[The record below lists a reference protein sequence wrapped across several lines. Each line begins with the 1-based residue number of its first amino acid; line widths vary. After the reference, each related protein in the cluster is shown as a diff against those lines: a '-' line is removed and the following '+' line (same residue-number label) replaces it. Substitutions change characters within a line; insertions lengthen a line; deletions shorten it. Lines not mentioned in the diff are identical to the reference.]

1 MQTYV
6 PRRTVKPR
14 RGFTLIELLVV
25 ISIIA
30 VLISLIAPAVQSAR
44 KAARNLECLNNLK
57 NVALATTNFS
67 TAHNGQLPAVESSS
81 LADRTGD
88 GATADDV
95 TLNPGYGW
103 PVALLQFLDRS
114 DLYREFQGP
123 TGTGTYYIS
132 IEELNAIGGPGSA
145 PLGSSP
151 IPNALNTW
159 LKVFTCPD
167 DQNNYRRPL
176 GLSYVANCGLIREPN
191 WGGDNPYVGGFG
203 AIHSYLLVDYDRDG
217 NVDNSDLETARAS
230 GVFWRNG
237 SLGPVTLDEISNG
250 DGLTQTI
257 MFSENIQAGNFISRD
272 VDYIGFGISLA
283 VTSQS
288 QPDTGVGHGRV
299 GGYDSPVR
307 PPTRRWSLQR
317 WTTWSISN
325 AAQINYDITAARGT
339 RPRPSSNH
347 SGTVN
352 FAFCDGSARP
362 LSANLDSRVYYNLLN
377 WDGQR
382 RQQENSQGVVNQSDF
397 QN

>member
-88 GATADDV
+88 GATGDDV
-95 TLNPGYGW
+95 TMNAGYGW

-132 IEELNAIGGPGSA
+132 TEEWNAIGGAGSA
-145 PLGSSP
+145 PSNSGQ
-151 IPNALNTW
+151 IPNVLNTW

-191 WGGDNPYVGGFG
+191 WGGDNPYTAAGFG
-203 AIHSYLLVDYDRDG
+203 AIQSYLLVDYDRDG
-217 NVDNSDLETARAS
+217 SVGTNDLETARAT

-237 SLGPVTLDEISNG
+237 SQGPVTLDEISNG

-257 MFSENIQAGNFISRD
+257 MFGENIQAGNFISRD
-272 VDYIGFGISLA
+272 VDYIGFGIALA
-283 VTSQS
+283 VAGTPSA
-288 QPDTGVGHGRV
+288 PTGSAHGDVGVAGA
-299 GGYDSPVR
+299 
-307 PPTRRWSLQR
+307 PPIPRATSLQR
-317 WTTWSISN
+317 GSTWGISSTS
-325 AAQINYDITAARGT
+325 QINYDMTAARGT

-382 RQQENSQGVVNQSDF
+382 RQQINSQGVVNQSDF